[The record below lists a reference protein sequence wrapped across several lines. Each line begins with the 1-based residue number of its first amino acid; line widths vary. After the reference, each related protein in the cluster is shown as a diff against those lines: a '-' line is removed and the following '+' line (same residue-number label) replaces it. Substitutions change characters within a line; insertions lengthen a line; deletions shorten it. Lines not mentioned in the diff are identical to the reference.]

1 VEAAVNIREVIKKLQ
16 QVAEQLP
23 DGLDSEVRV
32 HICNGQQPG
41 LMTPSIE
48 VDTTQNQK
56 TLAVRGDFA
65 IVQGHPHRDEGSGNT
80 APMISEIDDLVEKW
94 ASEQQGAQGRST
106 SPSLIRVKTDHE
118 DYMLLPLTD
127 GKYAKLA
134 FAGGRPLLPG
144 HPNAVKAGCI
154 CDPVRNNHGW
164 GRRHES
170 GVQVVIKD
178 GCPVHPKITGPV
190 DPDSE

>member
-1 VEAAVNIREVIKKLQ
+1 MNIREVIEKLQ

-23 DGLDSEVRV
+23 DGFDSEVRV
-32 HICNGQQPG
+32 HICNGQEPG

-56 TLAVRGDFA
+56 TLAVWGGFA
-65 IVQGHPHRDEGSGNT
+65 IVQGHPHRDEGSGKT
-80 APMISEIDDLVEKW
+80 APLISEIDDLVEKW
-94 ASEQQGAQGRST
+94 ASEQQEAEGRSA
-106 SPSLIRVKTDHE
+106 SPNLIRVTTDYE

-178 GCPVHPKITGPV
+178 GCPVHPKVTGPV